1 MLLLQNTI
9 SARNRH
15 RNHHRH
21 HHHHHQMQYHYHHH
35 HFSIITISSFPCR
48 SVVSLWS
55 SPSTSS
61 VPNNLLGMCK
71 GCLVQSCPFQLAT
84 PKNIQFSRS
93 VDWVIHQKPLLHP
106 LFAWEWLLL
115 YHGFGGFALVMR
127 GTPRRMLGH
136 CCEGD
141 ITANLCW
148 CFCGSHMNHMLR
160 GASLCLPKL
169 VWSCRNTWKHHLH
182 GVQ

>member
-15 RNHHRH
+15 RYHHR
-21 HHHHHQMQYHYHHH
+21 HHHQMQYHYHHH

-71 GCLVQSCPFQLAT
+71 DCLVQSFPFQLAT

-106 LFAWEWLLL
+106 LFGWEWLLL

-141 ITANLCW
+141 ITASLCW
-148 CFCGSHMNHMLR
+148 CFCGSHMNHVLR

>member
-15 RNHHRH
+15 RYHHR
-21 HHHHHQMQYHYHHH
+21 HHHQMQYHYHHH

-71 GCLVQSCPFQLAT
+71 DCLVQSFPFQLAT

-106 LFAWEWLLL
+106 FVWVGVAPIISRIWRVCFGHARYSQTHAWTLLWRR
-115 YHGFGGFALVMR
+115 YHCKPVL
-127 GTPRRMLGH
+127 ML
-136 CCEGD
+136 
-141 ITANLCW
+141 
-148 CFCGSHMNHMLR
+148 LR
-160 GASLCLPKL
+160 
-169 VWSCRNTWKHHLH
+169 
-182 GVQ
+182 